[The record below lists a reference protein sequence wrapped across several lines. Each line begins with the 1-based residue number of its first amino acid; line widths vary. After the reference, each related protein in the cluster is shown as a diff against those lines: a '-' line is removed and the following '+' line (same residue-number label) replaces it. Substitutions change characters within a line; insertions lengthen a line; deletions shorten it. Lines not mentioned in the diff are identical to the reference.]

1 MAKNVEKPVEQM
13 SDAELFADN
22 FRESL
27 QFSREVLRRPLDWD
41 DYDQLKLKRDI
52 SLGVIAAAI
61 RLRVAELQPRR
72 VDDAV
77 GGLARRVEALR
88 RGETL
93 TAAIAIEHQAD
104 GADDA

>member
-52 SLGVIAAAI
+52 SLGAQSLAI
-61 RLRVAELQPRR
+61 RMKVAELRPPS
-72 VDDAV
+72 D
-77 GGLARRVEALR
+77 EN
-88 RGETL
+88 
-93 TAAIAIEHQAD
+93 AIERIMARAMAIHGERDPRMLDVTPQEGGD
-104 GADDA
+104 DKGA